1 MTKTQLNTGDAFPE
15 LTLTLIGGSPL
26 QFPSG
31 LDGRY
36 RVALFYR
43 GHW

>member
-1 MTKTQLNTGDAFPE
+1 MSQQLNAGDSFPDLS
-15 LTLTLIGGSPL
+15 LTLVGGKSLRIP
-26 QFPSG
+26 QE